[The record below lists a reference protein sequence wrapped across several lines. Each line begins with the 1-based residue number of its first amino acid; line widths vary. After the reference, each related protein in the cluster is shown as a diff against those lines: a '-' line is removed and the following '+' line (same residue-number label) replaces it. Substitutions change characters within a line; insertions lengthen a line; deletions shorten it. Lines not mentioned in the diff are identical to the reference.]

1 MSVHSIT
8 IAAMAAA
15 LSLAVAAG
23 PVAAQTTGQTNGQT
37 TGQNT
42 PTTTAK
48 KKPNRAPPNDV
59 AMNRPPTR
67 VTVRRR
73 SFLDPGTETKTHQE
87 HFLDYAFPPGDQFS
101 RFQNDYNF
109 TSIRNPFP
117 SCLDLAGF
125 CR

>member
-1 MSVHSIT
+1 
-8 IAAMAAA
+8 MAAA

-23 PVAAQTTGQTNGQT
+23 PVAAQTTRQTNSQT
-37 TGQNT
+37 TGQTT
-42 PTTTAK
+42 PTTAK

-73 SFLDPGTETKTHQE
+73 SYLDPGTETKTHQE
-87 HFLDYAFPPGDQFS
+87 HFLDYAYPAGDPFS